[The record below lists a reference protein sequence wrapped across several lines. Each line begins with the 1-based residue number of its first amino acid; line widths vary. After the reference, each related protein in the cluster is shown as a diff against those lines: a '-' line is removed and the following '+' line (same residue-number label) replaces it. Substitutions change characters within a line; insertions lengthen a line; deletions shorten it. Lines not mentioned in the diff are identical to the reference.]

1 MKTKGLIVLGLPH
14 IGTKQ
19 GRVVIEWLIYLMEAQ
34 TNKKTATWEEGNTIQ
49 RIIQRM
55 IDSCFGHPTFLFGQ
69 LVTKVKGLKCP
80 SSVHYKNKQ

>member
-34 TNKKTATWEEGNTIQ
+34 TNKKKATWEEGNT
-49 RIIQRM
+49 IQRM

-69 LVTKVKGLKCP
+69 LVIKVKGLKCP
-80 SSVHYKNKQ
+80 SPVHYKNKQ